1 MANANRESQVTSKVI
16 QIVGASARAAAFS
29 ALRAGLTPV
38 ACDLF
43 GDEDLRAAARF
54 VPLEGPYPSGFEA
67 ALADLEPAPLMYTGG
82 LENHPDVIERL
93 AERRPLW
100 GNGGSALRGARDPFL
115 VFAALARTGASPP
128 EVRPASSP
136 PRDPAGWLRKPFRG
150 AGGRGIT
157 TAEDRVRGAPGTWY
171 YQRRAPGESHSSLH
185 LARRDGCD
193 VLGVTRQ
200 IVGERW
206 LHAPP
211 FAWCGNI
218 GPALI
223 PGRVLDVIRDVGCA
237 AARAFSLRGLFG
249 IDFLLDGS
257 TVHPVDLN
265 PRYPA
270 STEILE
276 HALEFS
282 ALLLHR
288 RVFEDEGFTH
298 APGAPSSARLLG
310 KAVVYAPR
318 DVVLA
323 DDLLAL
329 YPPDPTA
336 FPVLADL
343 PHRGRRIA
351 AGRPLLTV
359 FARSEDHAS
368 CEAALRRSAL
378 EVLGHFK
385 PDPRRSYYRP
395 GCDRTCKG

>member
-1 MANANRESQVTSKVI
+1 MTSNEI

-29 ALRAGLTPV
+29 ALRAGLTPI

-54 VPLEGPYPSGFEA
+54 VPLEGPYPAGFEA
-67 ALADLEPAPLMYTGG
+67 ALANLEPAPLIYTGG

-93 AERRPLW
+93 AARRPLW
-100 GNGGSALRGARDPFL
+100 GNGGGALREARDPFQF
-115 VFAALARTGASPP
+115 FASLARTGASPP

-136 PRDPAGWLRKPFRG
+136 PRDPADWLRKPFRG
-150 AGGRGIT
+150 AGGKGIT
-157 TAEDRVRGAPGTWY
+157 AAAERRRDAPGAWY
-171 YQRRAPGESHSSLH
+171 YQRRARGECHSSLH

-206 LHAPP
+206 LHATP

-218 GPALI
+218 GPAVL
-223 PGRVLDVIRDVGCA
+223 PDRVLDVIRDVGCA

-249 IDFLLDGS
+249 VDFLLDGG

-276 HALEFS
+276 HALGFS

-288 RVFEDEGFTH
+288 RVFEEEGPSR
-298 APGAPSSARLLG
+298 APGAPAAGPILG
-310 KAVVYAPR
+310 KAIVYAPR
-318 DVVLA
+318 DVVLTE
-323 DDLLAL
+323 DLMAL
-329 YPPDPTA
+329 HPPDPST

-343 PHRGRRIA
+343 PRRGRRIA

-359 FARSEDHAS
+359 FAHGEDDAS
-368 CEAALRRSAL
+368 CDAALHRSAR

-395 GCDRTCKG
+395 GCDRSCKG

>member
-1 MANANRESQVTSKVI
+1 MTSNEI

-29 ALRAGLTPV
+29 ALRAGLTPI

-54 VPLEGPYPSGFEA
+54 VPLDGPYPSGFEA
-67 ALADLEPAPLMYTGG
+67 ALADLEPAPLIYTGG
-82 LENHPDVIERL
+82 LENHPEVIERL
-93 AERRPLW
+93 AARRPLW
-100 GNGGSALRGARDPFL
+100 GNGGGALRGARDPFQF
-115 VFAALARTGASPP
+115 FAALATTGASPP

-136 PRDPAGWLRKPFRG
+136 PRDLTGWLRKPFRG
-150 AGGRGIT
+150 AGGKGIA
-157 TAEDRVRGAPGTWY
+157 TAREPRRDAPGTWY
-171 YQRRAPGESHSSLH
+171 YQRRAPGECHSSLH

-218 GPALI
+218 GPAVL
-223 PGRVLDVIRDVGCA
+223 PGRVLDVIRDAGCA

-249 IDFLLDGS
+249 IDFLLEGGA
-257 TVHPVDLN
+257 VHPVDLN

-276 HALEFS
+276 HALELS
-282 ALLLHR
+282 AILLHR
-288 RVFEDEGFTH
+288 RAFEEGDTSRTPD
-298 APGAPSSARLLG
+298 APGTPAAGRVLG

-323 DDLLAL
+323 DDLVAL
-329 YPPDPTA
+329 HPPDPSA

-343 PHRGRRIA
+343 PRRGGRIA

-359 FARSEDHAS
+359 FARGEDDAS
-368 CEAALRRSAL
+368 CEAALRRSAR

-385 PDPRRSYYRP
+385 PAPRRSYYRP